1 MADKIIA
8 PQPSKPQLEASV
20 SVPAESQF
28 EARKVTAVIYLA
40 SNRPLRVLDFL
51 TEFHRNWPSQT
62 LEKTGKEPHRALFR
76 SSRSDFA
83 LELHHSPVPQ
93 AITEPVANST
103 LHWPTAGAELAR
115 NVAYLE
121 LSAATAN
128 QTVLTL
134 SCDLTRAIAS
144 LLPVTDSL
152 AVCWLNGPALN
163 PSKTFIA
170 NAREMFSTGLVP
182 LTLWTAVRWEPKT
195 RSLVTH
201 GMSQFDAPELVLSR
215 QPDAAPLM
223 VDYLFQLALSLV
235 NSRHPVSQEETV
247 ESPHGRLKVKPGRSA
262 QTGKAVL
269 ILEPY

>member
-1 MADKIIA
+1 MADKPRQLSQ
-8 PQPSKPQLEASV
+8 PQAEVSV
-20 SVPAESQF
+20 SFPVRAQVD
-28 EARKVTAVIYLA
+28 AKKVTAVIYLA

-51 TEFHRNWPSQT
+51 DEFHRNWPSQT
-62 LEKTGKEPHRALFR
+62 LEKTGREPHRALFR
-76 SSRSDFA
+76 IGRSEFT

-103 LHWPTAGAELAR
+103 LHWPIAGAALAR
-115 NVAYLE
+115 NVAYIE
-121 LSAATAN
+121 LSTPTGS
-128 QTVLTL
+128 QSVLSL
-134 SCDLTRAIAS
+134 SCSLTRATAS

-163 PSKTFIA
+163 PSRTFIA
-170 NAREMFSTGLVP
+170 NAREMFATGLVP
-182 LTLWTAVRWEPKT
+182 LTLWTAVRWDPQS
-195 RSLVTH
+195 RFLFTH
-201 GMSQFDAPELVLSR
+201 GMNQFDAPEIVLSH

-247 ESPHGRLKVKPGRSA
+247 ESPHGRLKVKPGRST
-262 QTGKAVL
+262 QTGRTIL